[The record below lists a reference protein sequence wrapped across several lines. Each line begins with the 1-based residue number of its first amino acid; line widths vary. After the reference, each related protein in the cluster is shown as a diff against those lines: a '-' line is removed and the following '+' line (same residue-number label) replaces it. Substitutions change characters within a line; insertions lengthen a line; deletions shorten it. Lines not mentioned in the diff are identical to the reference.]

1 MPKTFTCP
9 FTQNINPQVPQT
21 FTNADGNTV
30 KTIFTAG
37 ADDSRIYA
45 ILISSTDTSD
55 RTLQLYLSDG
65 TTSFELRRLTISAS
79 AGTSVTVPIVSGL
92 SGLDL
97 PFDSQ
102 GNRYMP
108 IRRNFQLRANVIGTA
123 VTSSQTIAVIVL
135 AEDF

>member
-1 MPKTFTCP
+1 MPKTYTCP
-9 FTQNINPQVPQT
+9 FTQSVNAQVPQT
-21 FTNADGNTV
+21 FANSDGNTV

-37 ADDSRIYA
+37 ADDSRIYS

-65 TTSFELRRLTISAS
+65 TTNFELRRLTISAS

-108 IRRNFQLRANVIGTA
+108 IRRNFQLRVNVIGTA
-123 VTSSQTIAVIVL
+123 VTSGQTIDVIVL